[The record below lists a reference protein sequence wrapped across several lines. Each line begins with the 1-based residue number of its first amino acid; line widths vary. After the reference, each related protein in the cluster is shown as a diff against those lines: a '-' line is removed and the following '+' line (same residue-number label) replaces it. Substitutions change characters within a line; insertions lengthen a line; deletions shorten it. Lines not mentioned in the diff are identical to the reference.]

1 VALTP
6 HSPVRESSWKIAA
19 IVLKNVK
26 ASQGNVCPVDIS
38 RKSNIYTVKPATYK
52 YYRSAAAAS
61 ICPAIR

>member
-6 HSPVRESSWKIAA
+6 HSPVRESSWKNAA
-19 IVLKNVK
+19 IVLKNAK

-38 RKSNIYTVKPATYK
+38 PKSTIYTVKPATYK

-61 ICPAIR
+61 I